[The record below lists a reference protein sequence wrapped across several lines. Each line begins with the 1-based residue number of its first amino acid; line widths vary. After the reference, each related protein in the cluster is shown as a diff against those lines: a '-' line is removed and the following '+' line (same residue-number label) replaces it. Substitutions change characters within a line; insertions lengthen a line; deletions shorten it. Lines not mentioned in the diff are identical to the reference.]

1 MNLKTTRHSAQPFN
15 LKTLLAQTVD
25 ASPKTFD
32 QARFARIRWSI
43 YAILAAAY
51 ILVFFHRIAP
61 AVVSADLMQA
71 FGATGAAL
79 GSLAAMYY
87 YIYTVMQ
94 IPAGVLADTLGARI
108 SVTLGNAVSGVGSI
122 LFGMADTFWEASVG
136 RTLVGLGVSVVFVG
150 LMKSNTL
157 WFRDRDY
164 GFISGLTLLL
174 GNVGAILAAGPLAGM
189 LTLWSWRAV
198 FVALGV
204 IALGLAVLSWIGV
217 RNTPEDAGFPS
228 IREMDGQ
235 SRHEGRQQHWWHD
248 LIGVM
253 VTRRVWPGFWINLG
267 MTGSMLAFLG
277 LWAIPFLRD
286 LHGLERSTASLY
298 TSTALAGFA
307 CGALFCGWFSDR
319 MGYRKPL
326 LVMGTLLY
334 GLAWLG
340 IVYANWAPGVLGM
353 AWFALMGFSCGSFI
367 LTYAGAKEV
376 VIPALSGMAIALVN
390 TGVFLGAA
398 ILQPLF
404 GWTVDLG
411 WNGVM
416 VNGVRVYG
424 SADYHAGFFLMLGCV
439 VLAIVASAFFHETRC
454 RNIALGD

>member
-1 MNLKTTRHSAQPFN
+1 M
-15 LKTLLAQTVD
+15 KTLLAQTVD

-404 GWTVDLG
+404 GWAVDLG

>member
-1 MNLKTTRHSAQPFN
+1 MV
-15 LKTLLAQTVD
+15 AQTVD
-25 ASPKTFD
+25 TSLKFD
-32 QARFARIRWSI
+32 PARFMRIRWSI

-189 LTLWSWRAV
+189 LTIWSWRTV

-204 IALGLAVLSWIGV
+204 IALALAALSWIGV

-228 IREMDGQ
+228 IREMDGHA
-235 SRHEGRQQHWWHD
+235 RHEGRQQHWWHD
-248 LIGVM
+248 LMGVL

-319 MGYRKPL
+319 IGYRKPL
-326 LVMGTLLY
+326 LVIGALLY

-340 IVYANWAPGVLGM
+340 VVYANWTPGALGM

-376 VIPALSGMAIALVN
+376 VVPALSGMAIALVN

-404 GWTVDLG
+404 GWIMDLS
-411 WNGVM
+411 WNGVL

-424 SADYHAGFFLMLGCV
+424 SADYHTGFFLMLGCV
-439 VLAIVASAFFHETRC
+439 VLAIVASTFFHETRC

>member
-1 MNLKTTRHSAQPFN
+1 MTALNSL
-15 LKTLLAQTVD
+15 
-25 ASPKTFD
+25 KTFD
-32 QARFARIRWSI
+32 PAHFARIRWSI

-61 AVVSADLMQA
+61 AVVSADLMRA

-87 YIYTVMQ
+87 YIYTAMQ

-108 SVTLGNAVSGVGSI
+108 SVTLGNAVSGIGSI
-122 LFGMADTFWEASVG
+122 LFGMADTFLEASVG
-136 RTLVGLGVSVVFVG
+136 RALVGLGVSVVFVG

-189 LTLWSWRAV
+189 LTLWSWRTV

-204 IALGLAVLSWIGV
+204 IALVLAALSWLGV
-217 RNTPEDAGFPS
+217 RNTPEEAGFPS
-228 IREMDGQ
+228 IREMEGKA
-235 SRHEGRQQHWWHD
+235 RHEGRQQHWWHD
-248 LIGVM
+248 LLGVL
-253 VTRRVWPGFWINLG
+253 VTRRVWPGFWFNMG
-267 MTGSMLAFLG
+267 MTGSLLAFLG

-286 LHGLERSTASLY
+286 LHGLDRSAASAY
-298 TSTALAGFA
+298 TSIGLAGFA
-307 CGALFCGWFSDR
+307 GGALCCGWLSDR
-319 MGYRKPL
+319 IGYRKPL
-326 LVMGTLLY
+326 LVIGALVY

-340 IVYANWAPGVLGM
+340 IVYVWTPGILGM
-353 AWFALMGFSCGSFI
+353 AWFALLGFSCGSFI

-376 VIPALSGMAIALVN
+376 VAPALSGMAIALVN
-390 TGVFLGAA
+390 TGLFLGAA

-404 GWTVDLG
+404 GWVMDLSWDG
-411 WNGVM
+411 AM
-416 VNGVRVYG
+416 TNGVRVY
-424 SADYHAGFFLMLGCV
+424 SAANYQIGFFLMLGCV
-439 VLAIVASAFFHETRC
+439 ALAIAASTFFHETRC

>member
-1 MNLKTTRHSAQPFN
+1 MV
-15 LKTLLAQTVD
+15 AQTAK
-25 ASPKTFD
+25 ASLKTFD
-32 QARFARIRWSI
+32 QARFVRIRWSI

-87 YIYTVMQ
+87 YIYTAMQ

-108 SVTLGNAVSGVGSI
+108 SVTLGNAVSGIGSI
-122 LFGMADTFWEASVG
+122 VFGMADTFWEASVG
-136 RTLVGLGVSVVFVG
+136 RALVGLGVSVVFVG

-189 LTLWSWRAV
+189 LTILSWRAV
-198 FVALGV
+198 FVILGV
-204 IALGLAVLSWIGV
+204 MALALAALSWIGV
-217 RNTPEDAGFPS
+217 RNTPEEAGFPS
-228 IREMDGQ
+228 IREMEGKA
-235 SRHEGRQQHWWHD
+235 RHEGRQQHWWHD
-248 LIGVM
+248 LLGVL
-253 VTRRVWPGFWINLG
+253 VTRRVWPGFWMNMG

-307 CGALFCGWFSDR
+307 FGALFCGGLSDR
-319 MGYRKPL
+319 MGYRKPI
-326 LVMGTLLY
+326 LVVGTLLY
-334 GLAWLG
+334 GLAWMG
-340 IVYANWAPGVLGM
+340 IVYLWTPGVAGM

-376 VIPALSGMAIALVN
+376 VVPALSGMAIALVN
-390 TGVFLGAA
+390 TGLFLGAA

-404 GWTVDLG
+404 GWVMDLSWEG
-411 WNGVM
+411 AM
-416 VNGVRVYG
+416 TNGVRVY
-424 SADYHAGFFLMLGCV
+424 SAADYQTGFFLMLGCV
-439 VLAIVASAFFHETRC
+439 ALAIVASTFFHETRC

>member
-1 MNLKTTRHSAQPFN
+1 M
-15 LKTLLAQTVD
+15 
-25 ASPKTFD
+25 FD

-43 YAILAAAY
+43 YAILATAY

-87 YIYTVMQ
+87 YIYTAMQ

-108 SVTLGNAVSGVGSI
+108 SVTLGNAVSGIGSI
-122 LFGMADTFWEASVG
+122 LFGMADTFLEASIG

-189 LTLWSWRAV
+189 LTILSWRAV
-198 FVALGV
+198 FVILGV
-204 IALGLAVLSWIGV
+204 MALALAALSWIGV
-217 RNTPEDAGFPS
+217 RNTPEEAGFPS
-228 IREMDGQ
+228 IREMEGKAQ
-235 SRHEGRQQHWWHD
+235 HEGRQQHWWHD
-248 LIGVM
+248 LLGVL
-253 VTRRVWPGFWINLG
+253 VTRRVWPGFWINMG

-286 LHGLERSTASLY
+286 LHGMERSTASLY

-307 CGALFCGWFSDR
+307 FGALFCGWLSDR
-319 MGYRKPL
+319 MGYRKPI
-326 LVMGTLLY
+326 LVVGTLLY

-340 IVYANWAPGVLGM
+340 IVYTWTPGVTGV
-353 AWFALMGFSCGSFI
+353 AWFVLMGFSCGSFI

-376 VIPALSGMAIALVN
+376 VVPALSGMAIALVN
-390 TGVFLGAA
+390 TGLFLGAA

-404 GWTVDLG
+404 GWVMDLSWEG
-411 WNGVM
+411 AM
-416 VNGVRVYG
+416 TNGVRVY
-424 SADYHAGFFLMLGCV
+424 SAADYQTGFFLMLGCV
-439 VLAIVASAFFHETRC
+439 ALAIVASTFFHETRC

>member
-1 MNLKTTRHSAQPFN
+1 M
-15 LKTLLAQTVD
+15 
-25 ASPKTFD
+25 FD
-32 QARFARIRWSI
+32 QARFTRIRWSI

-87 YIYTVMQ
+87 YIYTAMQ

-108 SVTLGNAVSGVGSI
+108 SVTLGNAVSGIGSI
-122 LFGMADTFWEASVG
+122 LFGMADTFLEASIG

-189 LTLWSWRAV
+189 LTILSWRAV
-198 FVALGV
+198 FVILGV
-204 IALGLAVLSWIGV
+204 MALALAALSWIGV
-217 RNTPEDAGFPS
+217 RNTPEEAGFPS
-228 IREMDGQ
+228 IREMEGKA
-235 SRHEGRQQHWWHD
+235 RHEGRQQHWWHD
-248 LIGVM
+248 LLGVL
-253 VTRRVWPGFWINLG
+253 VTRRVWPGFWMNMG

-286 LHGLERSTASLY
+286 LHGLEQSTASLY

-307 CGALFCGWFSDR
+307 FGALFCGWLSDR
-319 MGYRKPL
+319 MGYRKPI
-326 LVMGTLLY
+326 LVVGTLLY

-340 IVYANWAPGVLGM
+340 IVYLWTPGIAGM

-376 VIPALSGMAIALVN
+376 VVPALSGMAIALVN
-390 TGVFLGAA
+390 TGLFLGAA

-404 GWTVDLG
+404 GWVMDLSWEG
-411 WNGVM
+411 AM
-416 VNGVRVYG
+416 TNGVRVY
-424 SADYHAGFFLMLGCV
+424 SAADYHTGFFLMLGCV
-439 VLAIVASAFFHETRC
+439 VLAIVASTFFHETRC